1 MEQTNTLS
9 VFGRKN
15 RTDGI
20 MLQTTEIWN
29 ILLSLK
35 TLAKQWQKKMTIF
48 LLNEMIF
55 TRKILVPCYKTTKH
69 SIYKE
74 LPGGCNI
81 SWAHSVVT
89 FSFRSSS
96 VPTHLTE
103 VPLETCVKLKVYKT
117 VFWRRHFLDTALSDD
132 WFKVNAGS
140 SKIDLKDVLRHSCIS
155 ELVVELSSK
164 LAVQLKLWFEFL

>member
-1 MEQTNTLS
+1 MEQTNTWS

-48 LLNEMIF
+48 LLNNRIF
-55 TRKILVPCYKTTKH
+55 TPQIVRYKTTKH
-69 SIYKE
+69 SFYKD

-81 SWAHSVVT
+81 SWTHSVVS

-103 VPLETCVKLKVYKT
+103 VPLETCVKLKVYDT
-117 VFWRRHFLDTALSDD
+117 VFWRRHFLDASLSDD
-132 WFKVNAGS
+132 WFRVNAGS
-140 SKIDLKDVLRHSCIS
+140 SKIGLKDVTRHSCIS
-155 ELVVELSSK
+155 ELVVELSPK
-164 LAVQLKLWFEFL
+164 VAVQLKLWFELL